1 MFPSVKNHIYKI
13 EYSTFFKKKFTFSL
27 FIKQGYSYVKNH
39 TSFRKSDKNTQIEH
53 LQNPI
58 QNPVY
63 LVVSRFK
70 AIFVIQTLTIT
81 NVHLSDKKYLIFT
94 LKMEIKENLTPT
106 NLRQIFDEEWKEIPY
121 TDFKYKVS
129 NYGRIKSF
137 CYKCHPQ
144 GKIIKHGNIK
154 GYKSV
159 NLKIEGEKKT
169 LLIHKLVAEMFLP
182 KENDSFDV
190 VIHKDWN
197 KLNNHVSNLEWCTR
211 QISFDRSKPKLIK
224 GRKKRGRIVTNSKLC
239 ESDVSAIKDMLANG
253 RKQKIIAQLFCV
265 SEMQISRIKNKVSWT
280 EV

>member
-1 MFPSVKNHIYKI
+1 
-13 EYSTFFKKKFTFSL
+13 
-27 FIKQGYSYVKNH
+27 
-39 TSFRKSDKNTQIEH
+39 
-53 LQNPI
+53 
-58 QNPVY
+58 
-63 LVVSRFK
+63 
-70 AIFVIQTLTIT
+70 
-81 NVHLSDKKYLIFT
+81 
-94 LKMEIKENLTPT
+94 MEIKENLNPT

-121 TDFKYKVS
+121 TDFKYTVS

-144 GKIIKHGNIK
+144 GKIIKLGNIK
-154 GYKSV
+154 GYNSV

-224 GRKKRGRIVTNSKLC
+224 GRKKRGRIVTNSKLR
-239 ESDVSAIKDMLANG
+239 ESDVSAIKNMLANG